1 MNYQPK
7 ISKEALAEM
16 PVAEFT
22 GRAVVIS
29 TQAEAVKAV
38 HALRVSG
45 TPLGFDTETRPSFKK
60 GEVHK
65 VALIQLSTG
74 NLCFLFRLCRM
85 DGMGVVRDLLEDPT
99 VTKVGLSLHDDFTNL
114 RRCWDEHLQPQGFIE
129 LQQLVRRFGI
139 EDSSLAKIYANV
151 KGKRI
156 SKRQQ
161 LTNWESETLT
171 DRQMAYAALDAV
183 ACVEIYEALSDESK

>member
-1 MNYQPK
+1 MEYLPK
-7 ISKEALAEM
+7 ISKEAMAEL

-29 TQAEAVKAV
+29 TRTEAVKAV

-45 TPLGFDTETRPSFKK
+45 TPLGFDTETRPSFRK
-60 GEVHK
+60 GEIHK

-85 DGMGVVRDLLEDPT
+85 DGMGPVRELLEDPS

-114 RRCWDEHLQPQGFIE
+114 RRCWDADLQPQGFIE

-139 EDSSLAKIYANV
+139 EDSSLAKIYAQV
-151 KGKRI
+151 KGKRL

-171 DRQMAYAALDAV
+171 DRQMAYASLDAIS
-183 ACVEIYEALSDESK
+183 CVEIYETLSAQQ